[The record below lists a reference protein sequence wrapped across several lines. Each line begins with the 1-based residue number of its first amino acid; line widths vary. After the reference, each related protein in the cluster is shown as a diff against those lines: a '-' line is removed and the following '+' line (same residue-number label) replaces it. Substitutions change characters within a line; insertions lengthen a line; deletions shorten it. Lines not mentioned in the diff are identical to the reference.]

1 MQHEWRKL
9 RAAELR
15 DQARREAIVVLP
27 VASLEQ
33 RGRHLPVEVYSILAE
48 TLPHEQPRKYCPRGR
63 RCRSASALDRSI
75 GT

>member
-48 TLPHEQPRKYCPRGR
+48 TLPHE
-63 RCRSASALDRSI
+63 
-75 GT
+75 